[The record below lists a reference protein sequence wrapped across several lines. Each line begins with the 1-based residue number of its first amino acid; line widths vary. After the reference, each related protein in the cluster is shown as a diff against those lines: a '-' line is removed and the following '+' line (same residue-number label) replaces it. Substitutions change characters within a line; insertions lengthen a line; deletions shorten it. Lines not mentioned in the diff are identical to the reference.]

1 VIIWNVE
8 PARPERVR
16 AWRHAWTLAVTV
28 VCFGAFMGQ
37 LDASIVTLTYRPMEH
52 QFHASTAAVQWVSLS
67 YLLTLVVL
75 LPPIGNRSDRRGRKL
90 AYLHGFALFSV
101 ASAACSLAPDLGVL
115 IAARVVQGAGAALL
129 QANSVALV
137 TTSAPTGRLRSA
149 LGAQAAAQAVGLA
162 LGPTVGGLIVAG
174 AGWRWVYAINVPVGA
189 VALVA
194 GVLLL
199 PRTRTRRLE
208 GRPDVPGSLLI
219 GGASIALLLA
229 LSAAGGL
236 KLPSPAVV
244 VTVLLVASSVFF
256 AAVVPHI
263 RRRQNPVIDPD
274 LLKVPGFRSGLLAA
288 LLGYLVLFGPLV
300 LVPLVMTGQGAAPV
314 KAGAVISS
322 LPAGFALAAAVAGR
336 ALPPAWS
343 DVRRSGIGA
352 FVSVAV
358 LVVMLFVPLTTS
370 FLVACLAFL
379 GAGLGMLSPSNNAA
393 IMGSVP
399 PEHTASGGGII
410 SMTRA
415 LGTAIGIAAVT
426 VSMHVSGPR
435 LGIATLLAAAML
447 IVFAVRRS
455 APEAA
460 IGASFNMPGHGRL
473 RARTG
478 YRTTIG
484 PHRPGAA
491 FPVLG
496 PGGIPRTED
505 HS

>member
-8 PARPERVR
+8 PARPQRVR
-16 AWRHAWTLAVTV
+16 TWRHAWTLAVTV

-90 AYLHGFALFSV
+90 SYLHGFALFSA
-101 ASAACSLAPDLGVL
+101 ASAACSLAPDLGLL

-137 TTSAPTGRLRSA
+137 TTSAPTGRMRSA

-174 AGWRWVYAINVPVGA
+174 PGWRWVYAINVPVGA
-189 VALVA
+189 IALVA

-199 PRTRTRRLE
+199 PRTRTPRPE
-208 GRPDVPGSLLI
+208 GRADVPGSLLI

-236 KLPSPAVV
+236 KFPSPAVV
-244 VTVLLVASSVFF
+244 VTVLLVASAVCG
-256 AAVVPHI
+256 AAVVQHI
-263 RRRQNPVIDPD
+263 RLRQDPVIDPG
-274 LLKVPGFRSGLLAA
+274 LLKAAGVRSGLLAA
-288 LLGYLVLFGPLV
+288 LLAYLVLFGPLV
-300 LVPLVMTGQGAAPV
+300 FVPLVIAGHGASPV
-314 KAGAVISS
+314 KAGAVLSA

-336 ALPPAWS
+336 VLPRAWS
-343 DVRRSGIGA
+343 ETRRSGFGA
-352 FVSVAV
+352 VMSAAV
-358 LVVMLFVPLTTS
+358 LVVMLFIPLTTG
-370 FLVACLAFL
+370 FLVACLALL
-379 GAGLGMLSPSNNAA
+379 GVGLGVLTPPNNAA

-399 PEHTASGGGII
+399 QEHTASGGGII

-426 VSMHVSGPR
+426 LSMHLSGPR
-435 LGIATLLAAAML
+435 LAIATLLAAALL
-447 IVFAVRRS
+447 IVFALRPRTPA
-455 APEAA
+455 APIE
-460 IGASFNMPGHGRL
+460 ASFNMPGHGRL

-484 PHRPGAA
+484 PHRPGTTSA
-491 FPVLG
+491 VLG
-496 PGGIPRTED
+496 QGGVPRP
-505 HS
+505 